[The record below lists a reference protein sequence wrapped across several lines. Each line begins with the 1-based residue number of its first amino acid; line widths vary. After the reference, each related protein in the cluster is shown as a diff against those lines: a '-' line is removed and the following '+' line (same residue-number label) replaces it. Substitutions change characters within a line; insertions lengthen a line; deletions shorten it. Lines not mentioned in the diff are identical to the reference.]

1 MSYASHKGREERL
14 EGIGVSPGVAI
25 GAAFLVDDP
34 RGRIVRMY
42 LPQGEEDAEVERFR
56 TAVRLSQQQL
66 EDAKQRLR
74 EALGDHNAYI
84 LDAHLLML
92 QDRGLGQQIE
102 SFIRDNRAN
111 AEWAVRE
118 VTNRLLDAY
127 ARIQD
132 SYLRER
138 GNDIEDVARRLIKI
152 LSGSQ
157 TRDISHFAS
166 DALIVAD
173 HLLPSV
179 AAELDSSKVLGFV
192 TAMGGSTS
200 HTAIIARSLG
210 IPAVVGLRGITS
222 RVRADE
228 TMVIDGTTGIVVL
241 RPSPETMRFYNEQRL
256 REQQQQQFDLEERE
270 LPAITRDGQ
279 EIILRANI
287 ELLEEIDALK
297 LSNARGI
304 GLYRSEY
311 LYAQAELGLPTEEE
325 QFEVYQLLAEMGG
338 DDGAVIRTFDLGG
351 DKLHL
356 KGFKAEPNP
365 ALGLRAIRLS
375 LTVEAV
381 FRAQLRAILRASHF
395 GKLRI
400 VLPLISNLDELRTAK
415 RIIGEVE
422 AELRAAG
429 IDHAEGIEVGVMVEV
444 PSAVLLADRLAAE
457 SDFISLGTN
466 DLTQYVLAVDRT
478 NENVNHL
485 FDSLHPAVLRSIKF
499 TFDAAKLAGIPI
511 TVCGEMASNPA
522 HVVVLLGLG
531 LRDLSMTPKAIPTI
545 KRIIRTID
553 LSTAEKIA
561 THALTLST
569 PSEVNRHVQ
578 EAVARH
584 WAHFL
589 GSHVYSD

>member
-1 MSYASHKGREERL
+1 
-14 EGIGVSPGVAI
+14 
-25 GAAFLVDDP
+25 
-34 RGRIVRMY
+34 
-42 LPQGEEDAEVERFR
+42 
-56 TAVRLSQQQL
+56 
-66 EDAKQRLR
+66 
-74 EALGDHNAYI
+74 
-84 LDAHLLML
+84 
-92 QDRGLGQQIE
+92 
-102 SFIRDNRAN
+102 
-111 AEWAVRE
+111 
-118 VTNRLLDAY
+118 
-127 ARIQD
+127 
-132 SYLRER
+132 
-138 GNDIEDVARRLIKI
+138 
-152 LSGSQ
+152 
-157 TRDISHFAS
+157 
-166 DALIVAD
+166 
-173 HLLPSV
+173 
-179 AAELDSSKVLGFV
+179 
-192 TAMGGSTS
+192 
-200 HTAIIARSLG
+200 
-210 IPAVVGLRGITS
+210 
-222 RVRADE
+222 
-228 TMVIDGTTGIVVL
+228 
-241 RPSPETMRFYNEQRL
+241 
-256 REQQQQQFDLEERE
+256 
-270 LPAITRDGQ
+270 
-279 EIILRANI
+279 
-287 ELLEEIDALK
+287 
-297 LSNARGI
+297 
-304 GLYRSEY
+304 
-311 LYAQAELGLPTEEE
+311 
-325 QFEVYQLLAEMGG
+325 MGG

-531 LRDLSMTPKAIPTI
+531 LARSEHD
-545 KRIIRTID
+545 
-553 LSTAEKIA
+553 AEGDPDDQA
-561 THALTLST
+561 D
-569 PSEVNRHVQ
+569 
-578 EAVARH
+578 
-584 WAHFL
+584 
-589 GSHVYSD
+589 YSDNRSVDC